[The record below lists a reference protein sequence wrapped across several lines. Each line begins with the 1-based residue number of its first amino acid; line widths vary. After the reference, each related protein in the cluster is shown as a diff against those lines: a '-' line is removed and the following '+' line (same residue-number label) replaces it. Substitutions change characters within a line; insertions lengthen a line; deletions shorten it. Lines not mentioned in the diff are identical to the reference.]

1 MYNYT
6 CFFFSPYCVCVC
18 VCKADSIPLFFFFY
32 LHPSVS
38 LFYSNSS
45 LRCATM
51 QPINPS
57 DPRLVAMFVAVAE
70 KASSVNSADREQ
82 AEQEIK
88 KYQNCVDQQSGF
100 VQLLLNLATSGHA
113 TSIFYSIVLKNTVKL
128 CWNPST
134 AEHCIQEGD
143 KAAVRNVIIRL
154 MLQVPPAIQRNM
166 SETIALIADVDF
178 PAMWPNAL
186 SLIVEVLS
194 GAQSAAVQCAALSTA
209 HSILLKYRMQGD
221 FTETFVEE
229 LRTIYTVLF
238 SPLLHS
244 IESLLRPVLAHQPAT
259 DVATCVKGVTA
270 AVECL
275 RDMTSLDLGDELI
288 AQKKAIVDMFLQC
301 LAIPLPPSAAEDAV
315 ETAIIALKSTVTACV
330 MHLLNAFDEDFEA
343 YAPQF
348 LDVVWALIADPSS
361 QSAEVDD
368 LVICSIELLSGA
380 CRGTTRPYFDDVE
393 KLRVLMH
400 NIILPNL
407 TVSEEDLE
415 LYLHDPDA
423 YIQKDIEGS
432 DFHTRRRAAGEL
444 VRTLVTYLPDK
455 ARPLVSAE
463 TDALFKTA
471 ASDWKAKDTAIYLA
485 SSLALEGQHVDT
497 QRGAA
502 AQQLSDLISFDHFLN
517 NLVIPELMSGLSA
530 NSPAIIKA
538 DCIRVVAL
546 FRHHI
551 DPSLYANL
559 IPVLAEWV
567 KTDDHV
573 IMSYAAH
580 ALERLLCVQ
589 REQTYIATEA
599 VFQPHTA
606 AVLQTLCLR
615 IQGSEV
621 PNQFLMQCLMRV
633 CSRFPHAVAPY
644 AGAVVE
650 SMNQVLQQAAR
661 NPSNPL
667 FSHCLFETIS
677 KCIAVQPSQGA
688 AMEAIL
694 WDNIIYVLAQ
704 DVLEYVPYVL
714 QILAQLL
721 RTHQPPGDAPPA
733 HFQTLLEP
741 LTQPGIYENKGNVPA
756 VVCLLCAFIE
766 MYPGY
771 VHSHH
776 LTNPIL
782 TIAAYLVR
790 LKNYDHE
797 GMNIITAVLLA
808 YPASV
813 MDVYIDGVLEV
824 LLTRLNVARTPKFV
838 RILILFLS
846 IVVVVRGA
854 QDLVARMNNRQS
866 GLFMMLLG
874 RVWLPNM
881 QKITGEVE
889 RKTCIVALA
898 KVLCDCAELQADTE
912 AWTRSVFACLKMI
925 HTGVEQDD
933 YTSFSPRAGTLQDLA
948 QQQQQ
953 GHSPDMAFTNVFC
966 PLQEAVPKPRDVC
979 ADVPDADRYF
989 RSHMMELLNGR
1000 GSNLVGPL
1008 RGTLTPDLL
1017 ALIE

>member
-1 MYNYT
+1 
-6 CFFFSPYCVCVC
+6 
-18 VCKADSIPLFFFFY
+18 
-32 LHPSVS
+32 
-38 LFYSNSS
+38 
-45 LRCATM
+45 M
-51 QPINPS
+51 QQQQQQHINPN
-57 DPRLVAMFVAVAE
+57 DPQLAAMFVAVAE
-70 KASSVNSADREQ
+70 KASSVNSGDREQ

-100 VQLLLNLATSGHA
+100 VQLLLNLATSGHP
-113 TSIFYSIVLKNTVKL
+113 TSTFYSIVLKNTVKL

-134 AEHCIQEGD
+134 AEHCIQESD
-143 KAAVRNVIIRL
+143 KAAVREVIISL
-154 MLQVPPAIQRNM
+154 MLQSPPAIQRNM
-166 SETIALIADVDF
+166 AETIALIADVDF
-178 PAMWPNAL
+178 PTMWPSAL
-186 SLIVEVLS
+186 SLIVEVLNT
-194 GAQSAAVQCAALSTA
+194 AHAAAVQCAALSTA

-229 LRTIYTVLF
+229 LRTIYAVLF
-238 SPLLHS
+238 SPLMRS
-244 IESLLRPVLAHQPAT
+244 ADTLLRMVLAGQPGT
-259 DVATCVKGVTA
+259 DVVTCVKGTTA

-288 AQKKAIVDMFLQC
+288 AQKKAIVEMFLQC
-301 LAIPLPPSAAEDAV
+301 LAIPVPTTGAGSAATA
-315 ETAIIALKSTVTACV
+315 TAIIALKSAVTACV
-330 MHLLNAFDEDFEA
+330 THLLNAFDEDFET

-361 QSAEVDD
+361 RAAEMDD
-368 LVICSIELLSGA
+368 LVICSIELLAGA
-380 CRGTTRPYFDDVE
+380 CRGTSRPYFDDAE
-393 KLRVLMH
+393 KLRVLVH
-400 NIILPNL
+400 HIILPNL
-407 TVSEEDLE
+407 AVNEDDLE

-455 ARPLVSAE
+455 MRPLVSAE

-471 ASDWKAKDTAIYLA
+471 ASDWKAKDTAIYLT

-497 QRGAA
+497 QRGAG
-502 AQQLSDLISFDHFLN
+502 AQQLSNLVPFDHFLSS
-517 NLVIPELMSGLSA
+517 LVIPELTSGVSA

-546 FRHHI
+546 FRNHI
-551 DPSLYANL
+551 DSSLYTSL

-589 REQTYIATEA
+589 REQTYVATEA
-599 VFQPHTA
+599 VFQPHIST
-606 AVLQTLCLR
+606 VLQTLCVRL
-615 IQGSEV
+615 QSTEQ

-633 CSRFPHAVAPY
+633 CFRFPQTASPF

-650 SMNQVLQQAAR
+650 SMNGVLYHAAR

-677 KCIAVQPSQGA
+677 KCIAIQPSQGA

-694 WDNIIYVLAQ
+694 WENLIYVLAQ
-704 DVLEYVPYVL
+704 DVIEYVPYVL

-721 RTHQPPGDAPPA
+721 RTHQPLGDAPPA

-741 LTQPGIYENKGNVPA
+741 LTQSGIYENRGNVPA

-771 VHSHH
+771 VNSLN

-782 TIAAYLVR
+782 TIFAYLVR

-808 YPASV
+808 YPPSV
-813 MDVYIDGVLEV
+813 MDVSINGVLEV
-824 LLTRLNVARTPKFV
+824 LLNRLNTARTPKFV

-846 IVVVVRGA
+846 IYVVVRGA
-854 QDLVARMNNRQS
+854 HDLITRMNNRQP

-881 QKITGEVE
+881 QKITGELE
-889 RKTCIVALA
+889 RKTCVIALA
-898 KVLCDCAELQADTE
+898 KVLCDCTELQADTK
-912 AWTRSVFACLKMI
+912 AWAQSVFACLKMI

-933 YTSFSPRAGTLQDLA
+933 YTSFSPKSGTLQDLA
-948 QQQQQ
+948 QLQ
-953 GHSPDMAFTNVFC
+953 SNPTDSTVTNVFC
-966 PLQEAVPKPRDVC
+966 PLQEAVQRPRDVC
-979 ADVPDADRYF
+979 ANIPDADRYF
-989 RSHMMELLNGR
+989 RNHMMELLNGR
-1000 GSNLVGPL
+1000 GSHLVGPL
-1008 RGTLTPDLL
+1008 RAELTPDLL
-1017 ALIE
+1017 ALIQ